1 MEGVWINCTF
11 QLPILFKLYPYGQVL
26 PNKNVS
32 GKKICH
38 LQAIRS
44 LPYLLS
50 PFTTDGGSEQGHRR
64 CQDLSMER
72 C

>member
-1 MEGVWINCTF
+1 MEGGWINCTF
-11 QLPILFKLYPYGQVL
+11 QLLIPFKLYPYGQVL

-50 PFTTDGGSEQGHRR
+50 PVTTDGSSQQGPRN
-64 CQDLSMER
+64 CQDLSIER